1 MRLRYLKVNEAAIS
15 VENGEYVFSIS
26 EIARMLGIHR
36 QTVKKIILNHGIKSK
51 GVRKAYK
58 LYAIKD
64 IARQHFKSGW
74 Y

>member
-15 VENGEYVFSIS
+15 IENGEYVFSIS

-36 QTVKKIILNHGIKSK
+36 QTVKKIIVDHGIESK
-51 GVRKAYK
+51 GVKKKYN
-58 LYAIKD
+58 LYSVRDVAKW
-64 IARQHFKSGW
+64 HFKSKW

>member
-1 MRLRYLKVNEAAIS
+1 MRLRYLKANEAAIS

-36 QTVKKIILNHGIKSK
+36 QTVKKIILDHGIEGK
-51 GVRKAYK
+51 GVRKTHN
-58 LYAIKD
+58 LYAVKD
-64 IARQHFKSGW
+64 IAFWHFKPKW